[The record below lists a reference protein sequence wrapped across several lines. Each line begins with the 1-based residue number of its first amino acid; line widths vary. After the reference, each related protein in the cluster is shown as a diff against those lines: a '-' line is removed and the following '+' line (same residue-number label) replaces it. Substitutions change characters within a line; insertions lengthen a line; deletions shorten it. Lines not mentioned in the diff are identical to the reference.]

1 MPNNTTSEARADY
14 WRQQIEAWQTSG
26 QSQQGYCKANDL
38 SYARFVY
45 WRRKFREATTGRQR
59 RTSSDFVPVTCQPP
73 VSITGLSVVLP
84 SGLELRGISAD
95 NLGLVH
101 QLLNRLS

>member
-1 MPNNTTSEARADY
+1 MHYNTTSEARDDY
-14 WRQQIEAWQTSG
+14 WRQQIEACQASG

-38 SYARFVY
+38 NYGRFIY
-45 WRRKFREATTGRQR
+45 WRRKSRAAATGQQR

-84 SGLELRGISAD
+84 NAA
-95 NLGLVH
+95 
-101 QLLNRLS
+101 

>member
-1 MPNNTTSEARADY
+1 MPNNATSEARADY

-26 QSQQGYCKANDL
+26 QSQQGFCKANDL
-38 SYARFVY
+38 SYPRFVY
-45 WRRKFREATTGRQR
+45 WRRKFRKIAAIRQQQVHP
-59 RTSSDFVPVTCQPP
+59 DFVPVAWQSPAPT
-73 VSITGLSVVLP
+73 TGLSVVLP

-101 QLLNRLS
+101 QLLSRLS